1 MTDALIPKIE
11 GIEILEEIGKG
22 AQGVVYRARRE
33 GIEYALKYCRLSSSP
48 DESVACAFR
57 R

>member
-1 MTDALIPKIE
+1 MPCVIQLPERAFVENITNDGRAYPKIE

-33 GIEYALKYCRLSSSP
+33 GSSM
-48 DESVACAFR
+48 R
-57 R
+57 